1 MRQEK
6 HQRLEQIWTGQV
18 HLYVPDDQELP
29 CRLKEYRQAYS
40 KRLNG
45 SVGKCLTTVGAKLFG
60 VVKIG
65 SRDMEEACSPLG
77 ADRIHFTLYDRF
89 VLDNEPPDFS

>member
-1 MRQEK
+1 M
-6 HQRLEQIWTGQV
+6 EQIWTGQV
-18 HLYVPDDQELP
+18 HLYVPDDQELL

-60 VVKIG
+60 AVKIG

-77 ADRIHFTLYDRF
+77 ADCIHFTPYDRF
-89 VLDNEPPDFS
+89 VLDNEPPYFS